1 MNEQMRFVPYLKV
14 AVIVMGVMIL
24 VGLLGLGYMLYNK
37 SQKREAAEEANA
49 GGAPASSES
58 GGMSAQSTRSQRLVS
73 LGLPPGSRVGE
84 MTATDDRLVLN
95 VRVPGQGERIVIL
108 DLRKGGVIGH
118 VALEN
123 ATP

>member
-58 GGMSAQSTRSQRLVS
+58 GGTSAQSMRSQRLVS

-84 MTATDDRLVLN
+84 MTATGDRLVLN

>member
-14 AVIVMGVMIL
+14 AVIVMGVMIF
-24 VGLLGLGYMLYNK
+24 VGLIGLGYMLYNK
-37 SQKREAAEEANA
+37 SQRQAAEDAGAAPPPAAGEGEAGQSQSA
-49 GGAPASSES
+49 RASR
-58 GGMSAQSTRSQRLVS
+58 ALS

-118 VALEN
+118 VALETV
-123 ATP
+123 TP